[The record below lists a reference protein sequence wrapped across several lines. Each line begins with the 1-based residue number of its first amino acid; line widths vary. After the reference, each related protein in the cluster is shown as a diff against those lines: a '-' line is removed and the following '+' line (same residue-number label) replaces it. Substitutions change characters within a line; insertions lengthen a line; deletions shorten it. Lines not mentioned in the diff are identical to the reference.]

1 MESFKHTKAKK
12 DVFDQLGQSYYAHG
26 FGELYPLSQIHFQTQ
41 NHAINA
47 GVFGVK
53 GNEKQEEIVTGEWHW
68 KVTLVICM
76 FFLICSLNCSWF
88 VSFIGFGSRLSHL

>member
-1 MESFKHTKAKK
+1 MTYHVVKAASF
-12 DVFDQLGQSYYAHG
+12 
-26 FGELYPLSQIHFQTQ
+26 
-41 NHAINA
+41 AINA

-76 FFLICSLNCSWF
+76 FFLICRVHHVKCH
-88 VSFIGFGSRLSHL
+88 VKSRLLGEITTSDMQMTPP

>member
-1 MESFKHTKAKK
+1 MLSIICHHDLHVVKAASFT
-12 DVFDQLGQSYYAHG
+12 
-26 FGELYPLSQIHFQTQ
+26 
-41 NHAINA
+41 INA